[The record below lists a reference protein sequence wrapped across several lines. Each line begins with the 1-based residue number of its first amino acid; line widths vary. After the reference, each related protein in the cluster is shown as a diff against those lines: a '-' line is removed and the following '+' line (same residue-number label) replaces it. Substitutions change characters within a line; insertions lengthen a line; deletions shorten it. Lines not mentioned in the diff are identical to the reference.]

1 MIGFPT
7 YGCIPGQA
15 RPGTTLVR
23 ILWYVFGR
31 PRARS
36 ASSCHLRAAASSAAI
51 MDPHPAAAA
60 AAARRRLGAL
70 TAHVVIAEAVSAA
83 SARAA
88 VLGLAGR
95 LVTRV
100 GLSLERAAERAA
112 DAAADATDPDAV
124 APAGAAAASHSE
136 PVATGVSA
144 EGSVRV
150 DLESLARFCA
160 AAYERAGMPA
170 DAAASFGTTIAQ
182 TEAWRQ
188 STHGIQQLFDG
199 LNTLEGGI
207 FKADA
212 VPEIRRQSAGTA
224 VIDGQRC
231 MGQVAMELAKQVA
244 RKKAKQFG
252 VAMVHVF
259 NTGWLG
265 ALGNPLVEL
274 ASEGLLAQAWCR
286 SPTSADGKPPLD
298 AAPFGGRESRLGTSP
313 MAIAFPSGTQAE
325 SGASSVVVSD
335 FSTAVMARSKANA
348 MAAAG
353 EMTSEPMFL
362 EADGTPTCDPL
373 SLVERGKSTQIN
385 SAFVHARSV
394 PVHAY

>member
-1 MIGFPT
+1 MFSA
-7 YGCIPGQA
+7 A
-15 RPGTTLVR
+15 RGAIDLPVR
-23 ILWYVFGR
+23 ATF
-31 PRARS
+31 
-36 ASSCHLRAAASSAAI
+36 AAASSAAI
-51 MDPHPAAAA
+51 MEPHPAAAA

-112 DAAADATDPDAV
+112 AAADATDPDAV
-124 APAGAAAASHSE
+124 APAGAAAASHLE

-373 SLVERGKSTQIN
+373 ALVERGKSTQIN